1 MQATT
6 ARRWQGTAYQDP
18 RDMSIE
24 TLEDLEY
31 IGNRF
36 APTAWLRECELELQ
50 VRRLLERIDEHN
62 ETQEGR
68 RPKPA
73 ARPELWR
80 AYWQTQAKLA
90 ALREAK

>member
-6 ARRWQGTAYQDP
+6 TRRWQGTAYEDP

-31 IGNRF
+31 VGNRF
-36 APTAWLRECELELQ
+36 APTAWLRECALELQ
-50 VRRLLERIDEHN
+50 VRRLLELIDRHN

-68 RPKPA
+68 RPKTP
-73 ARPELWR
+73 RPELWR
-80 AYWQTQAKLA
+80 AYWQASAQLAELRGAK
-90 ALREAK
+90 